1 MIYYKDSAPQTMCT
15 TKNMNIVHHKHYEYC
30 APQTLWILCT
40 TKNGHHKNVHQ
51 IMNNVH
57 QIMNNVHQIMN
68 NVHQMD
74 YE

>member
-1 MIYYKDSAPQTMCT
+1 
-15 TKNMNIVHHKHYEYC
+15 MNIVHHKEYEYC
-30 APQTLWILCT
+30 APQRMGTTRMCT
-40 TKNGHHKNVHQ
+40 KMIINNVHQ